1 MKKVRVAIFASGR
14 GSNAKKIHQYSIN
27 QEASYEVVFV
37 VSNRK
42 EAGILN
48 YARKEGIPYYQ
59 VSRKTLADTDM
70 LLTELQE
77 YRIDL
82 IVLAGFL
89 LLIPPYI
96 IDAYPKKV
104 INIHPAL
111 LPKYG
116 GKGMYGIHIH
126 EAVMSAGEKTSGI
139 TIHFADEA
147 YDEGQVIFQAQKM
160 IDHCESAQEIAE
172 EILQLEHH
180 FYSKIIEGISKRLS

>member
-27 QEASYEVVFV
+27 QEASYEVALV

-48 YARKEGIPYYQ
+48 YAREEGIPYYR

-82 IVLAGFL
+82 ILSL
-89 LLIPPYI
+89 
-96 IDAYPKKV
+96 
-104 INIHPAL
+104 
-111 LPKYG
+111 
-116 GKGMYGIHIH
+116 IHI
-126 EAVMSAGEKTSGI
+126 
-139 TIHFADEA
+139 
-147 YDEGQVIFQAQKM
+147 
-160 IDHCESAQEIAE
+160 
-172 EILQLEHH
+172 
-180 FYSKIIEGISKRLS
+180 